1 MTTNQ
6 TGTQPAKQASS
17 DATRTVSPRQ
27 LVNAAMVAMHDIA
40 VNGREVV
47 DPTGNVVR
55 VSPDSK
61 FFDSVRE
68 FVQAMG
74 YQHNDTSPEQLIGDV
89 VANLRL
95 TPVAVTPQLTE
106 SEPHVPAAVTT
117 TKAAIAR

>member
-1 MTTNQ
+1 MTN
-6 TGTQPAKQASS
+6 TQPAKQASS

-68 FVQAMG
+68 FVKDMG
-74 YQHNDTSPEQLIGDV
+74 YVHNDASPDRMIADV
-89 VANLRL
+89 VANLKL
-95 TPVAVTPQLTE
+95 TPAAATPELPE
-106 SEPHVPAAVTT
+106 PEPHVPAAVTT